1 MLALTRDQGRSA
13 MRRFPPGKDSAP
25 SDPNTECSVQSI
37 GVNTSFALIEEGRDC
52 FGGTAYSLIEEIYE
66 LRDGQPIPTKRNSTD
81 F

>member
-1 MLALTRDQGRSA
+1 M
-13 MRRFPPGKDSAP
+13 
-25 SDPNTECSVQSI
+25 QSI